1 MTWHFQIF
9 YSDVLKMRVYLVRD
23 EVLTY
28 GECHLDGVW
37 LMGDWNSVH
46 LELIFAVYIV
56 GLSDSVFEHLLIS
69 LLAQDSPDIHSLWFA
84 SSSRTGARDEEG
96 EQNQT
101 HFALD
106 GRGVK
111 LSGPWRMRVDVR
123 WLDRSALTASS
134 PAALECDRLSLVRWG
149 MGFTHWVH
157 SWNPFMFKKTMS
169 TRLFRKWCSLLLLSL
184 AKRWSTQFCS
194 NVVVITCVHFSRSC
208 LEWIAVKVLS
218 RVTWCSVRDAVL
230 GAENCARALVRA
242 HSQITPD
249 ITELSRLNRLQ
260 NICVNARKISGRH
273 RNVWLNWL
281 DNVDV

>member
-1 MTWHFQIF
+1 MFLKCVFLSIF
-9 YSDVLKMRVYLVRD
+9 TSWIWRLVCECYLVRD

-56 GLSDSVFEHLLIS
+56 GLSDSVFKHLFIS
-69 LLAQDSPDIHSLWFA
+69 LLAQDSSDIHSLWFA
-84 SSSRTGARDEEG
+84 SASRTGARDEKG

-111 LSGPWRMRVDVR
+111 LSAPWRIRVDVR

-149 MGFTHWVH
+149 MGFTHWVP
-157 SWNPFMFKKTMS
+157 SWNPFICKKTMS
-169 TRLFRKWCSLLLLSL
+169 TRLCRKWCSLLLIVASHICTL
-184 AKRWSTQFCS
+184 F
-194 NVVVITCVHFSRSC
+194 
-208 LEWIAVKVLS
+208 LS
-218 RVTWCSVRDAVL
+218 REKV
-230 GAENCARALVRA
+230 E
-242 HSQITPD
+242 
-249 ITELSRLNRLQ
+249 
-260 NICVNARKISGRH
+260 KISSA
-273 RNVWLNWL
+273 VMF
-281 DNVDV
+281 